1 MHEHVSNKCAS
12 TEQSSLQTYIW
23 IRRKACCAQEK
34 MSSTSNTMV
43 RRCGG
48 QKTTQCYRPHRLR
61 PAPIDDKVNCTCECE
76 VPVGKRPYCS
86 TGLFCARTNDDGG
99 QHGATEEMSM
109 AGLALASPHLSTT
122 RQDAGEYEKQKH
134 SLMLRGPS
142 SCALHIKV
150 TLNVCTLSELMAV
163 TCAPPHDSTTAMRN
177 HVSQQI
183 GRFLSLK

>member
-1 MHEHVSNKCAS
+1 MRFDRA
-12 TEQSSLQTYIW
+12 I
-23 IRRKACCAQEK
+23 I
-34 MSSTSNTMV
+34 TSNVHLDQKEGMLRTREDVLHEQHKGAPM
-43 RRCGG
+43 RR
-48 QKTTQCYRPHRLR
+48 QKKTTQCYGPHRLR
-61 PAPIDDKVNCTCECE
+61 PAPIDDKENCTCECE

-109 AGLALASPHLSTT
+109 AGLALASNHLSTT

-163 TCAPPHDSTTAMRN
+163 TCAPPHNSTTAMRK